1 VIACNLPVRVPAV
14 PLQSDARET
23 ALDSREPRY
32 AVMDLLA
39 SSLDRNAPTVTKTD
53 RLSLAAIVSGVMA
66 EPAKDGLWPA
76 GCVIEANRM
85 PNALLDRGP
94 TSTESTAPSAR
105 SAVI

>member
-1 VIACNLPVRVPAV
+1 VIDCNFPVRVPAV
-14 PLQSDARET
+14 PLQSDAGET

-32 AVMDLLA
+32 AIMELLV
-39 SSLDRNAPTVTKTD
+39 SPLDRSAPTATKTD

-76 GCVIEANRM
+76 GGVIEANRM
-85 PNALLDRGP
+85 PNAPLDRGP
-94 TSTESTAPSAR
+94 TGTESTDPSVR